1 MGSIAAK
8 PLSRRDIRTVAKIFH
23 KIMDSKGY
31 FDIIAFLELKMAD
44 IDPDFVFEVVEDD
57 KLPFAY
63 AQSYPDEHLI
73 QVRESVYY
81 GAINNNGRDR
91 FTLCHELG
99 HCIFHG
105 QKNISYLRADRE
117 LEKYKDP
124 EWQADTFAGE
134 LLVPEEI
141 ARTCTVL
148 EISKKCVVS
157 YTAAEI
163 QKKRVLGQ
171 KNSHQTALKFGGVD
185 NRKNMLQSFA
195 NI

>member
-8 PLSRRDIRTVAKIFH
+8 PLSRRAIRTVANIFR
-23 KIMDSKGY
+23 KIMNAESY
-31 FDIIAFLELKMAD
+31 FDIIAFLERKM
-44 IDPDFVFEVVEDD
+44 IDLDPEFILEIVEDD

-63 AQSYPDEHLI
+63 AQSYPDKHLI

-91 FTLCHELG
+91 FTLCHEFG
-99 HCIFHG
+99 HYIFHSSE
-105 QKNISYLRADRE
+105 NISYMRADRK
-117 LEKYKDP
+117 LEAYKNP
-124 EWQADTFAGE
+124 EWQANTFAGE
-134 LLVPEEI
+134 LLVPENI
-141 ARTCTVL
+141 AREKTVS
-148 EISKKCVVS
+148 EIVNQCKVS
-157 YTAAEI
+157 YAVAQI
-163 QKKRVLGQ
+163 QKQEVSGQ